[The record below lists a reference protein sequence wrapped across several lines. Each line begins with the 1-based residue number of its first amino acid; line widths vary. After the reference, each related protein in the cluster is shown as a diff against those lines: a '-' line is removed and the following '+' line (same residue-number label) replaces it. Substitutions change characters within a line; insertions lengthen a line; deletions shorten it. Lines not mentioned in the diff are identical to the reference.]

1 MYDSCRGPVVAR
13 RTDVPGVNGETSS
26 SLVGGLGKKKPKL
39 HIKYHFTSLHLNEM
53 KRPNY
58 F

>member
-26 SLVGGLGKKKPKL
+26 SLVSGLGKKNPSYIL
-39 HIKYHFTSLHLNEM
+39 NITSLHFNEM
-53 KRPNY
+53 K
-58 F
+58 